1 MFGTFKLVMVG
12 ILVSSL
18 AGAGLYV
25 MKLRSDNAILKANQI
40 KLEEAVASQQEL
52 IEQQKADF
60 ETIMAANEK
69 LQVTRDI
76 LQKELQNLDDK
87 FNKTNA
93 SGKKRDIEEGSVK
106 QLEVFKTEVPR
117 TKLDLP
123 DPETPRIQ
131 DLNWIIIT
139 SENADEVFA
148 KLKEQNIDPV
158 LFGLTDDDYET
169 LAVNFA
175 QIRAYMIKQKLTLD
189 QYREYYEAEKTI
201 ADK

>member
-1 MFGTFKLVMVG
+1 MVG
-12 ILVSSL
+12 ILVGSL

-60 ETIMAANEK
+60 ETIMAANKK

-93 SGKKRDIEEGSVK
+93 SGKKRDIG
-106 QLEVFKTEVPR
+106 
-117 TKLDLP
+117 D
-123 DPETPRIQ
+123 
-131 DLNWIIIT
+131 
-139 SENADEVFA
+139 
-148 KLKEQNIDPV
+148 
-158 LFGLTDDDYET
+158 
-169 LAVNFA
+169 LAVNRPESVERV
-175 QIRAYMIKQKLTLD
+175 INRASDNALRCVEIAMGSPLT
-189 QYREYYEAEKTI
+189 EKEI
-201 ADK
+201 NAVKPSEINSECPSLANPNYVSN

>member
-60 ETIMAANEK
+60 ETIMAANKK

-93 SGKKRDIEEGSVK
+93 SGKKRDIG
-106 QLEVFKTEVPR
+106 
-117 TKLDLP
+117 D
-123 DPETPRIQ
+123 
-131 DLNWIIIT
+131 
-139 SENADEVFA
+139 
-148 KLKEQNIDPV
+148 
-158 LFGLTDDDYET
+158 
-169 LAVNFA
+169 LAVNRPESVERV
-175 QIRAYMIKQKLTLD
+175 INRASDNALRCVEIAMGSPLT
-189 QYREYYEAEKTI
+189 EKEI
-201 ADK
+201 NAVKPSEINSECPSLANPNYVSN

>member
-1 MFGTFKLVMVG
+1 MVG

-60 ETIMAANEK
+60 ETIMAANKK

-93 SGKKRDIEEGSVK
+93 SGKKRDIG
-106 QLEVFKTEVPR
+106 
-117 TKLDLP
+117 D
-123 DPETPRIQ
+123 
-131 DLNWIIIT
+131 
-139 SENADEVFA
+139 
-148 KLKEQNIDPV
+148 
-158 LFGLTDDDYET
+158 
-169 LAVNFA
+169 LAVNRPESVERV
-175 QIRAYMIKQKLTLD
+175 INRASDNALRCVEIAMGSPLT
-189 QYREYYEAEKTI
+189 EKEI
-201 ADK
+201 NAVKPSEINSECPSLANPNYVSN